1 MRPACACSATRAD
14 GWHEVKLSQLYKIE
28 FYVPE
33 THLEAVKSA
42 MFSAGAGTI
51 GDYDSCAWQSLGQGQ
66 FRPLQGS
73 SAYLGEINKLETVAE
88 YKVEMICGE
97 ATLAAAI
104 AALKQAHPYEEVAYF
119 VLPTRAPD

>member
-1 MRPACACSATRAD
+1 MKP
-14 GWHEVKLSQLYKIE
+14 SQLYKIE

-33 THLEAVKSA
+33 THLETVKSA
-42 MFSAGAGTI
+42 MFEAGAGNI

-73 SAYLGEINKLETVAE
+73 SAYLGEIDKLETVAE

-97 ATLAAAI
+97 ATLEAVI

-119 VLPTRAPD
+119 VLATLALD

>member
-1 MRPACACSATRAD
+1 MKP
-14 GWHEVKLSQLYKIE
+14 SQLYKIE

-42 MFSAGAGTI
+42 MFEAGAGNI

-73 SAYLGEINKLETVAE
+73 SAYLGEIDKLDTIAE
-88 YKVEMICGE
+88 
-97 ATLAAAI
+97 
-104 AALKQAHPYEEVAYF
+104 
-119 VLPTRAPD
+119 

>member
-1 MRPACACSATRAD
+1 MKP
-14 GWHEVKLSQLYKIE
+14 SQLYKIE

-33 THLEAVKSA
+33 THLEAVKLA
-42 MFSAGAGTI
+42 MFEAGAGNI

-73 SAYLGEINKLETVAE
+73 SAYLGEIDKLETIAE

-97 ATLAAAI
+97 ATLEAAI

-119 VLPTRAPD
+119 VLATLALV

>member
-1 MRPACACSATRAD
+1 MKP
-14 GWHEVKLSQLYKIE
+14 SQLYKIE

-33 THLEAVKSA
+33 THLETVKSA
-42 MFSAGAGTI
+42 MFEAGAGNI

-104 AALKQAHPYEEVAYF
+104 AALKQAHPYEAVAYF
-119 VLPTRAPD
+119 VLATLALD

>member
-1 MRPACACSATRAD
+1 MKP
-14 GWHEVKLSQLYKIE
+14 SQLYKIE

-42 MFSAGAGTI
+42 MFEAGAGNI
-51 GDYDSCAWQSLGQGQ
+51 GDYDSCAWQILGQGQ

-73 SAYLGEINKLETVAE
+73 SAYLGEIDKLETIAE

-97 ATLAAAI
+97 ATLEAAI

-119 VLPTRAPD
+119 VLATLALV